1 MSYSDPGDNPI
12 SRTPRTL
19 VVAICGAVLA
29 ALAFALAGGAFAQ
42 DLQSQLDQRE
52 AELDQQKDRKG
63 VLSSELADYNTQVD
77 QLAGEVAILRNRE
90 AVVVAELRRVQ
101 ARLNREKVRLAQ
113 LKDQLHRSLNVLRR
127 RLVGIYRS
135 GDPDLFTVM
144 LESDGFEDLVSRYE
158 YLRRIEEQDSSIVG
172 RVRTLRN
179 GTRVTVERV
188 TADRNEIEAKKA
200 ELERTRIQLEA
211 REAELAAVRDSKA
224 AALET
229 VNSTI
234 EKLDEDVSDLQ
245 AQIQQQI
252 QQASATPGVA
262 PLQAGPVQGASGG
275 WIWPVSGTLTSPF
288 GYRWGRMH
296 EGIDIS
302 VPEGTPIRAAKPGSV
317 ILAAYTGGY
326 GNYTCVDHGGGLSSC
341 YAHQSSYAV
350 SPGDQVAQGD
360 VIGYSGNTGSST
372 GPHLHFEI
380 RVNGSAVDP
389 LGYL

>member
-1 MSYSDPGDNPI
+1 MRIGDDTN
-12 SRTPRTL
+12 SQTRR
-19 VVAICGAVLA
+19 LA
-29 ALAFALAGGAFAQ
+29 ALAAGTALLAVLTLAISGGASAQ
-42 DLQSQLDQRE
+42 DLQSRLDQRQ
-52 AELDQQKDRKG
+52 AELNQQKDRKG
-63 VLSSELADYNTQVD
+63 VLSSELADYNAQVD
-77 QLAGEVAILRNRE
+77 QLAGEVATLRNRE
-90 AVVVAELRRVQ
+90 AIVVAELRSVQ
-101 ARLNREKVRLAQ
+101 ARLNREKVRLEQ
-113 LKDQLHRSLNVLRR
+113 FKDQLHRSLNVLRQ

-135 GDPDLFTVM
+135 GNPDLITVI
-144 LESDGFEDLVSRYE
+144 LDSSGFDDLVSRYE

-200 ELERTRIQLEA
+200 ELERTRLQLEA

-224 AALET
+224 AALDT

-234 EKLDEDVSDLQ
+234 EKLDDDVSDLQ
-245 AQIQQQI
+245 GQIQQQI

-262 PLQAGPVQGASGG
+262 PLPAGPVQGASGG
-275 WIWPVSGTLTSPF
+275 WIWPLNGPLTSPF

-302 VPEGTPIRAAKPGSV
+302 VPEGTPIRAAKAGSV
-317 ILAAYTGGY
+317 IMAAYNGGY

-341 YAHQSSYAV
+341 YAHQSSFAV
-350 SPGDQVAQGD
+350 SPGDQVAQGA

-380 RVNGSAVDP
+380 RVNGTAVDP

>member
-1 MSYSDPGDNPI
+1 MRSAKHSNPG
-12 SRTPRTL
+12 SRGL
-19 VVAICGAVLA
+19 AAIVAAAVLA
-29 ALAFALAGGAFAQ
+29 VLSLVAVGGAGAQ

-52 AELDQQKDRKG
+52 AELDQQRDRKG
-63 VLSSELADYNTQVD
+63 VLSSELDDYNDQVD
-77 QLAGEVAILRNRE
+77 QLAGEVATLRNRE
-90 AVVVAELRRVQ
+90 ALVVAELRRAQ
-101 ARLNREKVRLAQ
+101 HRLNIEKARLEQLRAQ
-113 LKDQLHRSLNVLRR
+113 LRRSLNVLRQ

-135 GDPDLFTVM
+135 PSPDLVTVI
-144 LESDGFEDLVSRYE
+144 LESDGFDDLVSRYE

-179 GTRVTVERV
+179 GTRVTVDRV
-188 TADRNEIEAKKA
+188 TEDRDEIAAKKA
-200 ELERTRIQLEA
+200 ELERTRAQLEA
-211 REAELAAVRDSKA
+211 REAELEAARDQKA
-224 AALET
+224 AALDS
-229 VNSTI
+229 VNSNI
-234 EKLDEDVSDLQ
+234 DKLEGDVSDLQ
-245 AQIQQQI
+245 DQIQQQI

-262 PLQAGPVQGASGG
+262 PLPAGPVQGASGG

-302 VPEGTPIRAAKPGSV
+302 VPEGTPVRAAKAGSV

-341 YAHQSSYAV
+341 YAHQSSFAV
-350 SPGDQVAQGD
+350 SPGDQVDQGD